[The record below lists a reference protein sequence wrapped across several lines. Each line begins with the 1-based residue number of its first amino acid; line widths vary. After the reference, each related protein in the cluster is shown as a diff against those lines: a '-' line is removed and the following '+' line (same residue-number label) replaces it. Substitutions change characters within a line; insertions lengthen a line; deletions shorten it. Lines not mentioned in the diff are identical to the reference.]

1 MHVVRVRAAVP
12 GPMEKLMKIGPL
24 DAQPASVAIAPD
36 RKAAPAT
43 YTNAAAQPSL
53 PIDDSAQLN
62 ATSADPS
69 FDAEKVNR
77 IAGAVRDGSFHVD
90 AEKIADKLITNAQDL
105 LKRYSPN

>member
-1 MHVVRVRAAVP
+1 
-12 GPMEKLMKIGPL
+12 MEKLMKIGPL
-24 DAQPASVAIAPD
+24 DAKPASTAIAAD

-43 YTNAAAQPSL
+43 AGKPGTKTEASAEVKLSATASELTGAAANP
-53 PIDDSAQLN
+53 A
-62 ATSADPS
+62 

-77 IAGAVRDGSFHVD
+77 IAGAIRDGNFQVD